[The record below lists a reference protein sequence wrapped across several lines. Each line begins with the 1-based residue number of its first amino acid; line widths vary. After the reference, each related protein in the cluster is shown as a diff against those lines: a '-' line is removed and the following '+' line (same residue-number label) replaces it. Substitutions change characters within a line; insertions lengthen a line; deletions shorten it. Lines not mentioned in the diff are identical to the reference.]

1 MTTLEVTKSGTK
13 IKEDKL
19 EDALTLNYDMQKSYM
34 KFMDSFNRKFNIGGA
49 VKDAESR
56 NIQIS
61 REARKNLFG

>member
-19 EDALTLNYDMQKSYM
+19 EDALTLNYDIQKSYM

-49 VKDAESR
+49 VKDSESR